1 MLGAILV
8 PGGIGTVHTTLL
20 ELSWFAL
27 NDRGAAI
34 EEISWTMPPG
44 LPTVDPEPWVR
55 TYVAAALHRLDQQ
68 APGASPVLIAK
79 SLGTHAASLAAERE
93 LPAVWL
99 TPLLH
104 LPAVAAAIRR
114 NPAPQLL
121 IGGTADG
128 SWVPE
133 VAGSTGQQ
141 VLTIPGA
148 DHSLRAPGSLRDF
161 AGTLATIGTAIEDFL
176 DALPNRDI
184 VP

>member
-1 MLGAILV
+1 M
-8 PGGIGTVHTTLL
+8 
-20 ELSWFAL
+20 
-27 NDRGAAI
+27 
-34 EEISWTMPPG
+34 
-44 LPTVDPEPWVR
+44 
-55 TYVAAALHRLDQQ
+55 
-68 APGASPVLIAK
+68 

-93 LPAVWL
+93 LPAIGL

-141 VLTIPGA
+141 VLTPAASPAAGR
-148 DHSLRAPGSLRDF
+148 RAPTPARAQPGNHPAIGGS
-161 AGTLATIGTAIEDFL
+161 AGQNQATRHDML
-176 DALPNRDI
+176 LCL
-184 VP
+184 